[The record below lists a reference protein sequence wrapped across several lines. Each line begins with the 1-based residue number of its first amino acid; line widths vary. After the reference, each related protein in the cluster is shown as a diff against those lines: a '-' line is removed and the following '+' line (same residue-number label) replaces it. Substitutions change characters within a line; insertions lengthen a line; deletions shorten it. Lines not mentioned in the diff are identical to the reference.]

1 MPLSRHL
8 ENIKTYLAQGNRYCA
23 EKIAESLM
31 RQYSRKSD
39 KAKIQAALNG

>member
-1 MPLSRHL
+1 MPLARHL
-8 ENIKTYLAQGNRYCA
+8 ESLARHVKAGNA
-23 EKIAESLM
+23 QAAKQIAESLM